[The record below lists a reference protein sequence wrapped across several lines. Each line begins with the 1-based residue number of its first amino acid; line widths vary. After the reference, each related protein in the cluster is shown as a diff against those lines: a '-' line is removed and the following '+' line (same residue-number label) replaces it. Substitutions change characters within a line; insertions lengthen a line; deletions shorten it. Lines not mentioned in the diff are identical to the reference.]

1 VRKLWRAPADICAE
15 LSIDVR
21 FADFLL
27 EQYGTNVIYGNT
39 LRDLDAV
46 SRSAT
51 TQLVGVE
58 GPVRSVSLTGRTLF
72 ENISGILDDLQ
83 KHDAT
88 RPFEERIHLITASSM
103 MSHGVDVDRLNVMIV
118 LGLPLTTAEFIQATA
133 RVGRKWPSIVLV
145 VHKMGR
151 ERDASVYR
159 LFEKFVEQGDRFVE
173 PIPITKRSR
182 RVLRRTIPG
191 LEGARLLHIHAPAA
205 PDRFTTVA
213 HLRQRIAA
221 KQFSPDTEGEA
232 LNTYLT
238 FDEVTEE
245 DHRRDVQQD
254 LSLYTERVLRP
265 TTEAKDWYVK
275 VWPKNRQPMMSLRD
289 VEEQVPVHLR
299 RD

>member
-1 VRKLWRAPADICAE
+1 
-15 LSIDVR
+15 
-21 FADFLL
+21 
-27 EQYGTNVIYGNT
+27 
-39 LRDLDAV
+39 
-46 SRSAT
+46 
-51 TQLVGVE
+51 
-58 GPVRSVSLTGRTLF
+58 LTGRTLF
-72 ENISGILDDLQ
+72 EHISAILDDLQ

-133 RVGRKWPSIVLV
+133 RVGRRWPSIVLV

-173 PIPITKRSR
+173 PVPITKRSR

-191 LEGARLLHIHAPAA
+191 LEGARLLHIHAPAS

-232 LNTYLT
+232 LNTYLA
-238 FDEVTEE
+238 FDEVTEA
-245 DHRRDVQQD
+245 DHRRDVQKD
-254 LSLYTERVLRP
+254 LSLYAERVQRP